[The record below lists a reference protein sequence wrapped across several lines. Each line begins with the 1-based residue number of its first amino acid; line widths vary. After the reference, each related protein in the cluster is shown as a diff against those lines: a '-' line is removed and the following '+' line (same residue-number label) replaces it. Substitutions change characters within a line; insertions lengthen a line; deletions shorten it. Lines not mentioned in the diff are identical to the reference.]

1 MLLNL
6 ILLKWNVTL
15 YVSQSL
21 AKSAVH
27 SRKMVKVVKKEAG
40 GAAKGSH
47 LEHGRMDEVVTTVN
61 ENKGNHN
68 TI

>member
-1 MLLNL
+1 
-6 ILLKWNVTL
+6 
-15 YVSQSL
+15 
-21 AKSAVH
+21 
-27 SRKMVKVVKKEAG
+27 MVKVVKKEAG